1 MFVLP
6 ALFTPEDARPIVLFD
21 GECNLCNWG
30 VNYLMDHDR
39 CSEDARGNLR
49 VAALQSSV
57 GQLLLRRLPPE
68 KLARARSPETGLY
81 KSIVV
86 ICSEAAYV
94 GSDAVLF
101 IAKAALRGPL
111 RWLGAAGGVFPR
123 GVRDVAYG
131 FVSSRRER
139 WFGKAPGCRVWD
151 DNFDT
156 RFVSDEVLVGGAV
169 APEEG
174 AAGLVPGTE
183 VRVVSSEP
191 VVVKHVKRYP
201 TGVCLQGLVGRVA
214 KTLQAQGDDGDR
226 PYEIVVKFK
235 HPSNFQA
242 HLSSAELAPVPTE
255 T

>member
-6 ALFTPEDARPIVLFD
+6 ALFTPEDSRPVVLFD

-39 CSEDARGNLR
+39 CSDDARGNLR

-57 GQLLLRRLPPE
+57 GQLLLRRLPLE
-68 KLARARSPETGLY
+68 KLARARSSQTGRY

-86 ICSEAAYV
+86 VCSKAAYV

-101 IAKAALRGPL
+101 IAKTALRGPL
-111 RWLGAAGGVFPR
+111 RWLGVAGGVFPR
-123 GVRDVAYG
+123 GLRDVAYS

-139 WFGKAPGCRVWD
+139 WFGKAPDCRVWD

-156 RFVSDEVLVGGAV
+156 RFVSDEVLVGGGADL
-169 APEEG
+169 EED
-174 AAGLVPGTE
+174 AADLVPGTE

-191 VVVKHVKRYP
+191 VVVKHLKRYP

-214 KTLQAQGDDGDR
+214 QTLQAKGGDR
-226 PYEIVVKFK
+226 PYEILVKFK

-242 HLSSAELAPVPTE
+242 HLSSSELAPVHTE
-255 T
+255 A